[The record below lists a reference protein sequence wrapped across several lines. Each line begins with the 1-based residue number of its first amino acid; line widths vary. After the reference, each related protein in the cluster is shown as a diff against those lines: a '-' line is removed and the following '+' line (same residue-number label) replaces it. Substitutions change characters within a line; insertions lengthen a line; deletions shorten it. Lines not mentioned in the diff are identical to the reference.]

1 MSRLFRTTS
10 RLLQATPVTSSPIA
24 RTRLTTGLTGLA
36 VHPSPLPA
44 LLQTY
49 ASTLS
54 LASQMPPS
62 AVYRQAVES
71 ITKERIA
78 AIEELGHQGAEKD
91 IEAVE
96 ARIGMGLV
104 EELIVMAEGELQLAA
119 KMLEWKA

>member
-1 MSRLFRTTS
+1 MSRLFRATS
-10 RLLQATPVTSSPIA
+10 RLLQVTPVASPPIA

-36 VHPSPLPA
+36 VHPAPLPA

-49 ASTLS
+49 ASTLA

-78 AIEELGHQGAEKD
+78 AIEQLGHEGAEKD

-96 ARIGMGLV
+96 AKIGMGLV
-104 EELIVMAEGELQLAA
+104 EELLVMADEELQLAA
-119 KMLEWKA
+119 KMIEWKA